1 MVCLTL
7 NAICSLISL
16 VEDFMLKNRTYY
28 NAFTIKW
35 RRWLT
40 AEKEY
45 TRRFVENEGKSLKTF
60 FFTSIK
66 EINGDFI

>member
-1 MVCLTL
+1 
-7 NAICSLISL
+7 
-16 VEDFMLKNRTYY
+16 MLKNRTYY

-45 TRRFVENEGKSLKTF
+45 TRRFAENEGKSLRTF
-60 FFTSIK
+60 LFLK
-66 EINGDFI
+66 HYEINGDFI

>member
-1 MVCLTL
+1 MRFCP
-7 NAICSLISL
+7 LISL
-16 VEDFMLKNRTYY
+16 VEDFILKNRTYY

-45 TRRFVENEGKSLKTF
+45 ITRFAENGGKSLRTLF
-60 FFTSIK
+60 FFSHYK
-66 EINGDFI
+66 EINGDFL